1 MPIPDIPGVKA
12 DRGLAEQFRAEVA
25 HLLGRRNN
33 NFPGAQPVSFARKHL
48 RELMEHDY
56 YLCEK
61 TDGIRCLLYFTND
74 GPNEIHYLIDRKN
87 DYYFVPNLHFPRHD
101 DPSYQTFHTGT
112 IVDGELVYD
121 QEPGGLKLRFL
132 VFDCLAIDGKS
143 QTEKPLDKR
152 LGYFRT
158 LVMKPWEELFVRRHP
173 EERQFLPF
181 ELVFKE
187 MSFPYALSW
196 MFDVKLPDLKHGNDG
211 LIFTCKETPYI
222 FGTDEK
228 ILKWKPAHENTIDFR
243 LRLGDFPPLVANGN
257 TGGGGGG
264 GGPDFDAKPNF
275 DLMVFHNK
283 GDYRAFAPLHVT
295 DDDWEVLKSVAQ
307 QLDGRIV
314 ECYKDAAGR
323 WRFKRDDRGRPHF
336 RDDKHE
342 ANHVSTV
349 DKVLESI
356 DDAVSK
362 EDLTR
367 SEQRIR
373 DAFKRRQAERERR
386 AKEEEAMRRMREEK
400 RKRESVGGGGGE
412 AGGVAYNNGEPADKR
427 LKPEP
432 S

>member
-1 MPIPDIPGVKA
+1 MPIPEIPGVKA

-25 HLLGRRNN
+25 QLLGRKNP

-101 DPSYQTFHTGT
+101 DPSFQSFHTGT

-132 VFDCLAIDGKS
+132 VFDCLAIDGQS

-152 LGYFRT
+152 LGYFRIM
-158 LVMKPWEELFVRRHP
+158 VMKPWEELFVKRHP

-187 MSFPYALSW
+187 MSFPYTLSW
-196 MFDVKLPDLKHGNDG
+196 MFNVKLPSLKHGNDG

-228 ILKWKPAHENTIDFR
+228 ILKWKPAHENTVDFR
-243 LRLGDFPPLVANGN
+243 LRLGEFPQLLANGN
-257 TGGGGGG
+257 GAGPPE
-264 GGPDFDAKPNF
+264 PDFEAKPNF
-275 DLMVFHNK
+275 DLMVFYNK
-283 GDYRAFAPLHVT
+283 GDYRVFAPLHVT
-295 DDDWEVLKSVAQ
+295 DEEWELLKSIRQ
-307 QLDGRIV
+307 QLDGRII
-314 ECYKDAAGR
+314 ECFKDSEGN
-323 WRFKRDDRGRPHF
+323 WRFKRDDAGKPHF

-342 ANHVSTV
+342 ANHISTV

-362 EDLTR
+362 DDLTR
-367 SEQRIR
+367 NEQKIR
-373 DAFKRRQAERERR
+373 EAFKKRQADRERR

-400 RKRESVGGGGGE
+400 RKRESVGGAEG
-412 AGGVAYNNGEPADKR
+412 AFNGEPADKR
-427 LKPEP
+427 IKPE